1 VAAVG
6 AIGCG
11 HIIKE
16 EGGGLFVCGGVGT
29 RRCRLLSVRQK
40 TTGVKSAHCAPYRKS
55 VARPADWHGSS
66 PGPCAGGLQPLK
78 EIIEGIQTRRLFWIG
93 RRRRRLYASTHPEP
107 SDHGTRIVTGAGEI
121 AGVFPTE
128 RDRRPV
134 PQGQL
139 RMIVTAVTCLI
150 ANT

>member
-1 VAAVG
+1 VSVVVG
-6 AIGCG
+6 PAKDDGREQCP
-11 HIIKE
+11 
-16 EGGGLFVCGGVGT
+16 L
-29 RRCRLLSVRQK
+29 R
-40 TTGVKSAHCAPYRKS
+40 PYRKS
-55 VARPADWHGSS
+55 VARPAERHGSS
-66 PGPCAGGLQPLK
+66 SGPCAGGLQPLK
-78 EIIEGIQTRRLFWIG
+78 EITEGIQTRRLFWIG

-107 SDHGTRIVTGAGEI
+107 RDHGTRIVTGAGEI

-139 RMIVTAVTCLI
+139 RMIVTAVTCLN